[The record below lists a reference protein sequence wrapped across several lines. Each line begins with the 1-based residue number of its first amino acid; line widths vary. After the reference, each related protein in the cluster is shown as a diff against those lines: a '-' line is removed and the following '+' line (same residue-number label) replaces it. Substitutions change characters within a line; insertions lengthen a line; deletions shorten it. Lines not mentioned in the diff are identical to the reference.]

1 MILFSLTEM
10 ALEMSLAVTWWTCK
24 KTYQIT
30 SYGVKYLYEYY
41 NTPVTDNVL
50 YLKNCDCKSYCEC
63 V

>member
-1 MILFSLTEM
+1 M